1 MNPTGFLVFVRSALI
16 ACTWG
21 LASLLGGCGG
31 SSDGVGEPITS
42 VSAPVGATGGALELQ
57 GLALTLPANAIPETI
72 NLSITALTAGT
83 GEIARFRLSPAGLA
97 LSSPAEL
104 RFSSAGMPAKASFF
118 WDVGGELRLVP
129 SLLVGDVLT
138 AQILS
143 LGLGSAGNTVSA
155 LGTSQTG
162 LKRALAARPL
172 AAPADDGGIV
182 VVKPLDCA
190 ADIATMAARLKR
202 VAASDDSEAV
212 IRAFDEIV
220 AAKQLCLEAEIQAL
234 RDRSC
239 EALDVAQLKAQ
250 TLVASSFKSFQ
261 ELTLPLIAAE
271 AFVQKTGAD
280 CPSADSALV
289 GPLIADKFDQFLRI
303 LQAQQ
308 LRGVFAEKATLK
320 DIQELLSYQVSCARL
335 GLDEICE
342 RLDNEIFP
350 NLFDGMRS
358 GAFDECR
365 SSGSPLVVS
374 QLHFLGTWVTDTS
387 TFLGFGRFGMADLEA
402 DMSYCTNPSLELRVF
417 ADAAGRPEELTDR
430 ASTLRPLVGLGNYVR
445 STTVAVPRDGKLTVS
460 GELAA
465 LRCADDTVSPA
476 DLVVRIGSQEVA
488 RRSVSGNAYPLSTA
502 PLDLVIGEVL
512 ASAGLDPAQTDGF
525 ILNFNREGGQCLGAL
540 GPTLG
545 ESFTVFEVQVNLP
558 TGPLELRGSV
568 VLSLKTTTTAV
579 PTDNGSTNETVVIV
593 NINAPVKYIAGQGL
607 VLQSAGF
614 SGSKVRTVKN
624 VFAVESRSPC
634 FFDAVTD
641 RVERTTIAPR
651 GGTDFGYVGFSLTN
665 DSWVLADP
673 TLPVTERKTT
683 TTTRTTTNVRGDCS
697 RTDLSSTTSTDVS
710 PAKSSTL
717 DLLLSLTNTPAFQGT
732 LSRDVQGL
740 RSLAFSDR
748 LVQKDVRF
756 DPSKS
761 VTTSVLITLQDQPAP

>member
-1 MNPTGFLVFVRSALI
+1 MNSTGLLVFVRSALI

-21 LASLLGGCGG
+21 LASLLSGCGG

-97 LSSPAEL
+97 LSTPAEL
-104 RFSSAGMPAKASFF
+104 RFSQAGMPAKASFF

-172 AAPADDGGIV
+172 AASADDGGTV
-182 VVKPLDCA
+182 VVMPMDCA
-190 ADIATMAARLKR
+190 ARIPEMAARLKR

-220 AAKQLCLEAEIQAL
+220 AAKQLCLEAEVQAL
-234 RDRSC
+234 KDRSC
-239 EALDVAQLKAQ
+239 EALGVAQSKAQ
-250 TLVASSFKSFQ
+250 SLVADSFKSFQ

-271 AFVQKTGAD
+271 AFVQETGAS
-280 CPSADSALV
+280 CPSADSARV
-289 GPLIADKFDQFLRI
+289 GPLIADKFDEFLRI

-308 LRGVFAEKATLK
+308 LRGVFAEKATVR

-335 GLDEICE
+335 GLGAICE

-350 NLFDGMRS
+350 NLFDGMRR

-374 QLHFLGTWVTDTS
+374 QLHFLGTSVTDTS

-402 DMSYCTNPSLELRVF
+402 DMSYCTNPSLDLRVF
-417 ADAAGRPEELTDR
+417 ADATGVPEELTDR

-465 LRCADDTVSPA
+465 LRCADDTVLPA

-488 RRSVSGNAYPLSTA
+488 RRSLSGNVYPLSTA
-502 PLDLVIGEVL
+502 PLDLVISQVL
-512 ASAGLDPAQTDGF
+512 ASAGLDVDTTTSF
-525 ILNFNREGGQCLGAL
+525 TVSINREGGQCLGAL
-540 GPTLG
+540 EPTLNEDRTMFEIRVTLPGPTATPADYVGTWTFTNSRLEVG
-545 ESFTVFEVQVNLP
+545 TQGIKSMDQRSSYSANFQLRRLTDGSWEGISASGSGAATEGTEKCGTTSFFTVLGVKSVREIGTDPAKKLVIV
-558 TGPLELRGSV
+558 LRGEQSALINFSTCEYSPFV
-568 VLSLKTTTTAV
+568 PVELVTLQTLQQPDGSYRLSEVSGSTSQEFS
-579 PTDNGSTNETVVIV
+579 TDNGSLLLT
-593 NINAPVKYIAGQGL
+593 
-607 VLQSAGF
+607 
-614 SGSKVRTVKN
+614 
-624 VFAVESRSPC
+624 
-634 FFDAVTD
+634 
-641 RVERTTIAPR
+641 TTIE
-651 GGTDFGYVGFSLTN
+651 TN
-665 DSWVLADP
+665 NLA
-673 TLPVTERKTT
+673 
-683 TTTRTTTNVRGDCS
+683 NVVR
-697 RTDLSSTTSTDVS
+697 V
-710 PAKSSTL
+710 KSS
-717 DLLLSLTNTPAFQGT
+717 P
-732 LSRDVQGL
+732 
-740 RSLAFSDR
+740 
-748 LVQKDVRF
+748 
-756 DPSKS
+756 
-761 VTTSVLITLQDQPAP
+761 